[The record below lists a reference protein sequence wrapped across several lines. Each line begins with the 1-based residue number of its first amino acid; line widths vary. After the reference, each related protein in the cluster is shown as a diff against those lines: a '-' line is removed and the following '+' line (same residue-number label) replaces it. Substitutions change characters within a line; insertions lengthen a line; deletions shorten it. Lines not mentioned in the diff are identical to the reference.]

1 MKSFTDRNV
10 IYDASEVSK
19 KTVCD
24 DKFKVPEKMTGCD

>member
-19 KTVCD
+19 KKKLCVMINL
-24 DKFKVPEKMTGCD
+24 KSLKK